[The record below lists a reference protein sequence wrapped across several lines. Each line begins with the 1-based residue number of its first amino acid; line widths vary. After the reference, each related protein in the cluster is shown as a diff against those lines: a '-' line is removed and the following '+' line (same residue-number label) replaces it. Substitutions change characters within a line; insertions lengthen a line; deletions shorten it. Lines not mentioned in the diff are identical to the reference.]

1 MDIKEVRR
9 QLIDGLESCYT
20 PEKIEI
26 IDKRLGE
33 IAKENSLTN
42 DELNEYCWA
51 NSSEMFACIFDY
63 KEFDKKNFEVD

>member
-33 IAKENSLTN
+33 IAKENGLTN
-42 DELNEYCWA
+42 D
-51 NSSEMFACIFDY
+51 
-63 KEFDKKNFEVD
+63 